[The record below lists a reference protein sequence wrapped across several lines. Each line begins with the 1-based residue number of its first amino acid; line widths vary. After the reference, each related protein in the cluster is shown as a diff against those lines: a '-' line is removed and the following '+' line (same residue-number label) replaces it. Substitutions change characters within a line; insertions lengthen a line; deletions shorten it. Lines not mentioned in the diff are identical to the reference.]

1 MFRNITFFLM
11 VVLGISL
18 ASCRMDFS
26 TELSQGQLEFS
37 KDTVYLDTVFTNI
50 GSSTYKL
57 KVYNRSK
64 KAITIPS
71 IKLGRGNN
79 SGYRLNVD
87 GLPGKSFENIDI
99 LAQDSIFVFIETTID
114 YNEISDPL
122 YIDEILF
129 DTGINEQK
137 VNLVT
142 LVQDAHFLY
151 PNNVNGFIETLIIPE
166 FGNDSIVQARYLT
179 DAESTFTNEKPYVI
193 YGYMV
198 VGDAQNNAKTLTMQ
212 PGAKV
217 HFHAGSGLI
226 VNKNS
231 SLKILGTQNIEG
243 LQETEVLIQGDRL
256 EPDYENK
263 PGQWGLILLRNGSIA
278 NYINYATI
286 KNGSVGL
293 ISVNYIDINT
303 PVLEI
308 KNSQFYN
315 HSVFGLYA
323 IHSNIKG
330 MNLVFNNF
338 GLSAFVGLQGGVYD
352 FTHCTFANYWK
363 GGARSTP
370 TLLLN
375 NYYKDENEVISSY
388 HLQKANFTNCIIY
401 GDNNIELLL
410 EKAGIGIFNYNLSNN
425 LIRFNDVNNKFSGI
439 PEYNFNDISHYVNNI
454 LNQSPDFK
462 NEFVKINKMWVGNN
476 SAGKEKAVWNNGTE
490 LIQTDILGR
499 PRPNPAD
506 LGAYN
511 SVIFE

>member
-1 MFRNITFFLM
+1 
-11 VVLGISL
+11 
-18 ASCRMDFS
+18 
-26 TELSQGQLEFS
+26 
-37 KDTVYLDTVFTNI
+37 
-50 GSSTYKL
+50 
-57 KVYNRSK
+57 
-64 KAITIPS
+64 
-71 IKLGRGNN
+71 
-79 SGYRLNVD
+79 
-87 GLPGKSFENIDI
+87 
-99 LAQDSIFVFIETTID
+99 
-114 YNEISDPL
+114 
-122 YIDEILF
+122 
-129 DTGINEQK
+129 
-137 VNLVT
+137 
-142 LVQDAHFLY
+142 
-151 PNNVNGFIETLIIPE
+151 
-166 FGNDSIVQARYLT
+166 
-179 DAESTFTNEKPYVI
+179 
-193 YGYMV
+193 
-198 VGDAQNNAKTLTMQ
+198 
-212 PGAKV
+212 
-217 HFHAGSGLI
+217 
-226 VNKNS
+226 
-231 SLKILGTQNIEG
+231 
-243 LQETEVLIQGDRL
+243 
-256 EPDYENK
+256 
-263 PGQWGLILLRNGSIA
+263 LRNGSIA